1 MIVQLFSLIGAFAL
15 LSAFFINNTEVV
27 KNKDRALWLNFVGA
41 FILTI
46 TAYIEHQYG
55 FIILEGSWT
64 LISLHSIVKY
74 LRRKK

>member
-1 MIVQLFSLIGAFAL
+1 MIIQLFSMIGALAL

-27 KNKDRALWLNFVGA
+27 KNKDHSLWLNLIGG

-55 FIILEGSWT
+55 FIVLEGCWT

-74 LRRKK
+74 LRGKI